1 MDQGTQPASMADED
15 VRRLADQMRQALQT
29 CSVHTVG
36 PLAAYERCTAALDG
50 GQIDSRQFQEIGR
63 RLVAVSEERMHAYES
78 QGEHPDTSPKI
89 GREKRLISFVDA
101 LFALG
106 LRKKEG

>member
-1 MDQGTQPASMADED
+1 MDQGAQSSVADED

-50 GQIDSRQFQEIGR
+50 GRISEQQFREIGR
-63 RLVAVSEERMHAYES
+63 RLVAMSEERMHAYES
-78 QGEHPDTSPKI
+78 QGEQPGNSPKI
-89 GREKRLISFVDA
+89 SRERRLISFVDA

-106 LRKKEG
+106 LRKKES